1 MKKMLSILFSFCL
14 SAAMFSGCSNNADT
28 ASFKDGTYK
37 RYMHKRTTMAG
48 QNISLLPFRTE
59 KSHLLILTHKT
70 KTETKSRKIPNI
82 TTQ

>member
-1 MKKMLSILFSFCL
+1 MKKMLSVLFSFCL
-14 SAAMFSGCSNNADT
+14 SAAMFSGCNNNADT

-37 RYMHKRTTMAG
+37 AVYAQADDHG
-48 QNISLLPFRTE
+48 WTE
-59 KSHLLILTHKT
+59 YLVVTVSDGKTHLLILTHKT